1 MKLLEALTR
10 ANGAAQVEGEPYE
23 LLLSCSFSPL
33 HLETFLVAHLGQT
46 LPQRRIEVRHGI
58 YGSLLH
64 NVQLAREQN
73 AANIFV
79 ALEWF
84 DFDPRLGIRS
94 LGGWG
99 SNEIS
104 DIVESSKTFVRGL
117 KKGLSAIPVSA
128 TAVLSFPT
136 LPLPPVFKTHT
147 TVLSAHESQLL
158 RIIAELASWASGQT
172 NLRVLHRDALAEI
185 SPMRERWDVKSD
197 LASGFP
203 YTIAHADALASI
215 ASSILLPTPRRK
227 GIISDLDDTFWAGI
241 VGEVGVSEVTW
252 TLEHG
257 TQAHGLYQQLLA
269 SLAETGILIA
279 IASKND
285 PDVAREALA
294 REDLLVAGKALF
306 PVDVH
311 WGAKSESV
319 ARILKA
325 WNIGAANVVFIDDS
339 ELELAEVRSAFPEME
354 CIRFPKENAAAALQL
369 LRWLRDEFGRESAN
383 EEDKIRRESLQRAEV
398 FQNEA
403 ARIDPEE
410 FLRSLDATVTIADA
424 GREDR
429 RAFEL
434 INKTNQFNING
445 SRYTWDA
452 WISRGERLGSFVLS
466 VAYEDRFGPLGKIA
480 VMAGVA
486 RDGWVDLEDW
496 VISCRAFSRRI
507 EYQCL
512 RSLFD
517 IFHATEV
524 TIRYRETARNG
535 PSRDLLEV
543 FFDSLPDVG
552 PGIALSRERF
562 ETQCPMLYHKI
573 RGPNRS
579 HRREAEAVL
588 QSGLPES
595 K

>member
-1 MKLLEALTR
+1 
-10 ANGAAQVEGEPYE
+10 
-23 LLLSCSFSPL
+23 
-33 HLETFLVAHLGQT
+33 
-46 LPQRRIEVRHGI
+46 
-58 YGSLLH
+58 
-64 NVQLAREQN
+64 LAKEQN
-73 AANIFV
+73 APNIFV
-79 ALEWF
+79 TVEWF
-84 DFDPRLGIRS
+84 DLDPRLGIRS

-99 SNEIS
+99 STQIR
-104 DIVESSKTFVRGL
+104 DVVETAGIFLRQL
-117 KKGLSAIPVSA
+117 REALSTLSPSA
-128 TAVLSFPT
+128 TAVLSLPN

-147 TVLSAHESQLL
+147 TVLSTDESRLL
-158 RIIAELASWASGQT
+158 RMMADLAAWAAGQS
-172 NLRVLHRDALAEI
+172 NLRVLHRDALAEV
-185 SPMRERWDVKSD
+185 SPMRERWDMKSD

-203 YTIAHADALASI
+203 YTTAHADVLASI
-215 ASSILLPTPRRK
+215 ATSVLLPNPRRK

-241 VGEVGVSEVTW
+241 VGEVGVSNVTW

-257 TQAHGLYQQLLA
+257 TQIHGLYQQLLA

-294 REDLLVAGKALF
+294 REDLLIAGKALF

-325 WNIGAANVVFIDDS
+325 WNVGAASVVFIDDS

-354 CIRFPKENAAAALQL
+354 CIRFPKESAAAALQL

-398 FQNEA
+398 FQTEA

-410 FLRSLDATVTIADA
+410 FLRSLGATVTIAGP

-434 INKTNQFNING
+434 VNKTNQFNING

-452 WISRGERLGSFVLS
+452 WISRAERLGDFVLI

-480 VMAGVA
+480 VMAGTA
-486 RDGWVDLEDW
+486 RDRRVELEDW

-512 RSLFD
+512 RSLFETFD
-517 IFHATEV
+517 ATEM
-524 TIRYRETARNG
+524 TIRYKETARNG
-535 PSRDLLEV
+535 PSRDLLKILC
-543 FFDSLPDVG
+543 DSLSDAEQRLV
-552 PGIALSRERF
+552 LSRERF
-562 ETQCPMLYHKI
+562 ENQCPMLYHKI
-573 RGPNRS
+573 RGSGRS
-579 HRREAEAVL
+579 DRREAEAVL
-588 QSGLPES
+588 QSGVPES